1 MVRLDEKIEKL
12 MSGIKA
18 LKDSQVSGVRFISN
32 DDLMELLVNHKQVL
46 SLNSFIDSVESTLDT
61 KKMVKDE
68 LSTFKLE
75 DKTGTAIAPSRQQR
89 NAVFEIL
96 RWIKSERSISI
107 SDYIGN
113 KNQINMKEFIEYFNL
128 NAGTATRVIDQLV
141 KKNFIIRESMDGD
154 RRKVGLKLSEFGLYI
169 YSKLK
174 EIEKGEI
181 KKVLDVLSDDDIE
194 NLIRILKKINKI
206 FE

>member
-1 MVRLDEKIEKL
+1 MGKDRQVIDQFLIFL
-12 MSGIKA
+12 
-18 LKDSQVSGVRFISN
+18 LK
-32 DDLMELLVNHKQVL
+32 M
-46 SLNSFIDSVESTLDT
+46 
-61 KKMVKDE
+61 KDE
-68 LSTFKLE
+68 ILKNRPKITDFLSSSELNIPRDPFGKY
-75 DKTGTAIAPSRQQR
+75 
-89 NAVFEIL
+89 L
-96 RWIKSERSISI
+96 RTI
-107 SDYIGN
+107 DYIGN
-113 KNQINMKEFIEYFNL
+113 KNQIYMKEFIEYFNL